1 MHAAVYD
8 RTGGPEVLYYA
19 EVADPVLR
27 KGGVLIDVAAVSI
40 QGGDL
45 LHRSGGLLPSTPH
58 IVGYQ
63 AAGTVRAVGDGV
75 TDFEVG
81 QPVVAT
87 MGAGSHA
94 EIVSV
99 PAGSVYAVPD
109 GLSLDQAAAIPI
121 EFGTADDCL
130 FEFGH
135 LQRRRDRAR
144 PGRRRWGRAGGHPAG
159 QGGRVRPPCS
169 PPRRAR
175 PGWSASASTAW
186 TTASTTRKQDVG
198 REVMRLTD
206 GRGVDLVV
214 DPVGGRTLE
223 GSIAALAYRGRISW
237 VGNAG
242 REDDPPQVWPLMQKN
257 ASLTGVF
264 LGAEMGMNP
273 ARVRTMIESLLARAA
288 AGELTSVVDKE
299 FPLEQAAEAH
309 RYIEGSP
316 GLRSR
321 AAPLMSVGWRRSG
334 APVVGDLRS
343 GRMSRS
349 ATGTSARRSS
359 RNAAL
364 GLRHPVDEAVVAA
377 VVALQHAAHRRR
389 PAGDR
394 GSARAAA

>member
-8 RTGGPEVLYYA
+8 RTGGPEVLYYT
-19 EVADPVLR
+19 EVPDPTLR
-27 KGGVLIDVAAVSI
+27 PGGLLIDVAAVSI

-45 LHRSGGLLPSTPH
+45 LHRAGGIIPSAPH

-75 TDFEVG
+75 TGFDVG

-99 PAGSVYAVPD
+99 PAGSAYAVPD
-109 GLSLDQAAAIPI
+109 GLALDAAATIPI

-135 LQRRRDRAR
+135 L
-144 PGRRRWGRAGGHPAG
+144 RAGETVLVQAG
-159 QGGRVRPPCS
+159 AGGVGL
-169 PPRRAR
+169 AAIQLAKAA
-175 PGWSASASTAW
+175 GASTVFA
-186 TTASTTRKQDVG
+186 TASSTDRLERLREFGMDHGIDYTSADVG
-198 REVMRLTD
+198 REVMLRTD

-242 REDDPPQVWPLMQKN
+242 REDRAPQVWPIMQKN
-257 ASLTGVF
+257 GSITGVF

-273 ARVRTMIESLLARAA
+273 ARVRSMIESLLARAA
-288 AGELTSVVDKE
+288 SGELRTAIDKE
-299 FPLEQAAEAH
+299 FSLADAAEAH
-309 RYIEGSP
+309 RYIESRQAFGRVL
-316 GLRSR
+316 LR
-321 AAPLMSVGWRRSG
+321 P
-334 APVVGDLRS
+334 
-343 GRMSRS
+343 
-349 ATGTSARRSS
+349 
-359 RNAAL
+359 
-364 GLRHPVDEAVVAA
+364 
-377 VVALQHAAHRRR
+377 
-389 PAGDR
+389 
-394 GSARAAA
+394 